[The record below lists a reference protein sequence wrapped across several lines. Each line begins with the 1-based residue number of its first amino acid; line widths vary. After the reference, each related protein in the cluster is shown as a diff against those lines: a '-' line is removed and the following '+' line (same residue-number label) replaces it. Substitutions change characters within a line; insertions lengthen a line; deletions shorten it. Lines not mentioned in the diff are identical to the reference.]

1 MFSINGKEFI
11 WKALMSLIGITLISF
26 GAALSQTMNMGL
38 DPFTAINTGASELL
52 GFTLGNFQLF
62 VNAAILAIILFF
74 DRKIIGWGTIFNLV
88 LVGYMIEFFI
98 SMLESFIDPTQFA
111 FIVQL
116 LITVVAILIFTF
128 GVALYMDADLGV
140 SPYDAIAPVITDRVS
155 ASYKTVRMI
164 QDIVVVIT
172 AWILGGPVG
181 VSTFITGFLAGPLID
196 FFSNRFTRK
205 LSDKVEE
212 KA

>member
-52 GFTLGNFQLF
+52 GFTLGNYQLF

-74 DRKIIGWGTIFNLV
+74 DRKIIGWGTIFNFV

-164 QDIVVVIT
+164 QDIIVVIT

-196 FFSNRFTRK
+196 FFSNRFTSK

>member
-52 GFTLGNFQLF
+52 GFTLGNYQLF

-164 QDIVVVIT
+164 QDVIVVIT

-205 LSDKVEE
+205 LTDKIE
-212 KA
+212 AQA

>member
-52 GFTLGNFQLF
+52 GFTLGNYQLF

-172 AWILGGPVG
+172 AWILGGQVG
-181 VSTFITGFLAGPLID
+181 VSTFITGFMAGPLID
-196 FFSNRFTRK
+196 FFSNRFTSK

>member
-52 GFTLGNFQLF
+52 GFTLGNYQLF

-196 FFSNRFTRK
+196 FFSNRFTSK
-205 LSDKVEE
+205 IADKIEE
-212 KA
+212 KV

>member
-11 WKALMSLIGITLISF
+11 WKALMSLIGISLISF
-26 GAALSQTMNMGL
+26 GTALSQTMNMGL

-52 GFTLGNFQLF
+52 GFTLGNYQLF

-196 FFSNRFTRK
+196 FFSNRFTSK

>member
-52 GFTLGNFQLF
+52 GFTLGNYQLF

-164 QDIVVVIT
+164 QDIIVVIT

-181 VSTFITGFLAGPLID
+181 VLTFITGFLAGPLID
-196 FFSNRFTRK
+196 FFSNRFTSK
-205 LSDKVEE
+205 LSDKVEA

>member
-11 WKALMSLIGITLISF
+11 WKALMSLIGISLISF
-26 GAALSQTMNMGL
+26 GTALSQTMNMGL

-52 GFTLGNFQLF
+52 GFTLGNYQLF

-140 SPYDAIAPVITDRVS
+140 SPYDAIAPVIRDRVS
-155 ASYKTVRMI
+155 ASYKTVRVI
-164 QDIVVVIT
+164 QDVIVVAV
-172 AWILGGPVG
+172 AWMIGGPVG
-181 VSTFITGFLAGPLID
+181 ISTFITGFMAGPLID
-196 FFSNRFTRK
+196 FFSNRFTSK
-205 LSDKVEE
+205 LTDKIE
-212 KA
+212 AQA

>member
-52 GFTLGNFQLF
+52 GFTLGNYQLF

-74 DRKIIGWGTIFNLV
+74 DRKIIGWGTVFNLV

-181 VSTFITGFLAGPLID
+181 VSTFITGFMAGPLID

>member
-11 WKALMSLIGITLISF
+11 WKALMSLMGITLISF

-52 GFTLGNFQLF
+52 GFTLGNYQLF

-196 FFSNRFTRK
+196 FFSNRFTSK
-205 LSDKVEE
+205 LTDKIE
-212 KA
+212 AQA

>member
-11 WKALMSLIGITLISF
+11 WKALMSLIGISLISF
-26 GAALSQTMNMGL
+26 GTALSQTMNMGL

-52 GFTLGNFQLF
+52 GFTLGNYQLF

-74 DRKIIGWGTIFNLV
+74 YRMIVGWGTIFNLV

-164 QDIVVVIT
+164 QDIIVVIT

-181 VSTFITGFLAGPLID
+181 VSTFITGFMAGPLID
-196 FFSNRFTRK
+196 FFSNRFTSK
-205 LSDKVEE
+205 LSDKVEA

>member
-11 WKALMSLIGITLISF
+11 WKALMSLIGIILISF

-52 GFTLGNFQLF
+52 GFTLGNYQLF
-62 VNAAILAIILFF
+62 VNAAILAIVLFF

-164 QDIVVVIT
+164 QDIIVVII

-205 LSDKVEE
+205 LSDKVEA

>member
-11 WKALMSLIGITLISF
+11 WKALMSLIGISLISF

-52 GFTLGNFQLF
+52 GFTLGNYQLF

-74 DRKIIGWGTIFNLV
+74 DRKIIGWGTIFNFV

-164 QDIVVVIT
+164 QDIIVVIT

-181 VSTFITGFLAGPLID
+181 VSTFITGFMAGPLID
-196 FFSNRFTRK
+196 FFSNRFTSK

>member
-52 GFTLGNFQLF
+52 GFTLGNYQLF

-164 QDIVVVIT
+164 QDIIVVIT

-196 FFSNRFTRK
+196 FFSNRFTSK
-205 LSDKVEE
+205 FADKIEE
-212 KA
+212 KV

>member
-26 GAALSQTMNMGL
+26 GSALSQTMNMGL

-196 FFSNRFTRK
+196 FFSNRFTSK
-205 LSDKVEE
+205 FADKIEE
-212 KA
+212 KV

>member
-11 WKALMSLIGITLISF
+11 WKALMSLIGISLISF

-52 GFTLGNFQLF
+52 GFTLGNYQLF

-74 DRKIIGWGTIFNLV
+74 DRKIIGWGTIFNFV

-164 QDIVVVIT
+164 QDIIVVIT

>member
-52 GFTLGNFQLF
+52 GFTLGNYQLF

-164 QDIVVVIT
+164 QDIIVVIT

-196 FFSNRFTRK
+196 FFSNRFTSK
-205 LSDKVEE
+205 IADKIEE
-212 KA
+212 KV

>member
-52 GFTLGNFQLF
+52 GFTLGNYQLF
-62 VNAAILAIILFF
+62 VNAAILAIILFI

-205 LSDKVEE
+205 LSDKVEA

>member
-26 GAALSQTMNMGL
+26 GTALSQTMNMGL

-52 GFTLGNFQLF
+52 GFTLGNYQLF

-205 LSDKVEE
+205 LSDKVEA

>member
-52 GFTLGNFQLF
+52 GFTLGNYQLF

-98 SMLESFIDPTQFA
+98 SMLESFIGPTQFA

-205 LSDKVEE
+205 LSDKVEA

>member
-11 WKALMSLIGITLISF
+11 WKALMSLIGISLISF
-26 GAALSQTMNMGL
+26 GTALSQTMNMGL
-38 DPFTAINTGASELL
+38 DPFTAINAGASELL
-52 GFTLGNFQLF
+52 GFTLGNYQLF

-98 SMLESFIDPTQFA
+98 SMLESFIDPTQFV

-205 LSDKVEE
+205 LTDKIE
-212 KA
+212 AQA

>member
-52 GFTLGNFQLF
+52 GFTLGNYQLF

-128 GVALYMDADLGV
+128 GVALYMAADLGV

-205 LSDKVEE
+205 LTDKIE
-212 KA
+212 AQA

>member
-52 GFTLGNFQLF
+52 GFTLGNYQLF

-155 ASYKTVRMI
+155 ANYKTVRMI
-164 QDIVVVIT
+164 QDIIVVIT

-205 LSDKVEE
+205 LSDKVEA

>member
-11 WKALMSLIGITLISF
+11 WKALMSLMGITLISF

-52 GFTLGNFQLF
+52 GFTLGNYQLF

-164 QDIVVVIT
+164 QDIIVVIT

-205 LSDKVEE
+205 LSDKVEA

>member
-11 WKALMSLIGITLISF
+11 WKALMSLIGISLISF

-52 GFTLGNFQLF
+52 GFTLGNYQLF

-74 DRKIIGWGTIFNLV
+74 DRKIIGWGTVFNLV

>member
-26 GAALSQTMNMGL
+26 GSALSQTMNMGL

-52 GFTLGNFQLF
+52 GFTLGNYQLF

-164 QDIVVVIT
+164 QDIIVVIT

-196 FFSNRFTRK
+196 FFSNRFTSK

>member
-52 GFTLGNFQLF
+52 GFTLGNYQLF

-205 LSDKVEE
+205 LTDKIE
-212 KA
+212 AQA

>member
-52 GFTLGNFQLF
+52 GFTLGNYQLF

-164 QDIVVVIT
+164 QDIIVVIT

-196 FFSNRFTRK
+196 FFSNRFTSK

>member
-52 GFTLGNFQLF
+52 GFTLGNYQLF

-196 FFSNRFTRK
+196 FFSNRFTNK
-205 LSDKVEE
+205 LSDKVEA
-212 KA
+212 KS

>member
-52 GFTLGNFQLF
+52 GFTLGNYQLF

-116 LITVVAILIFTF
+116 LITVVAIIIFTF

-155 ASYKTVRMI
+155 ANYKTVRMI

-196 FFSNRFTRK
+196 FFSNRFTSK
-205 LSDKVEE
+205 LTDKIE
-212 KA
+212 AQA

>member
-52 GFTLGNFQLF
+52 GFTLGNYQLF

-98 SMLESFIDPTQFA
+98 SMLESFIDPTQFV

-155 ASYKTVRMI
+155 ASYKTVGMI

-205 LSDKVEE
+205 LSDKVEA

>member
-11 WKALMSLIGITLISF
+11 WKALMSLIGISLISF
-26 GAALSQTMNMGL
+26 GTALSQTMNMGL
-38 DPFTAINTGASELL
+38 DPFTAINAGASELL
-52 GFTLGNFQLF
+52 GFTLGNYQLF

>member
-52 GFTLGNFQLF
+52 GFTLGNYQLF

-196 FFSNRFTRK
+196 FFSNRFTSK
-205 LSDKVEE
+205 LTDKIE
-212 KA
+212 AQA

>member
-52 GFTLGNFQLF
+52 GFTLGNYQLF

-164 QDIVVVIT
+164 QDIIVVIT

-205 LSDKVEE
+205 LSDKVEA

>member
-26 GAALSQTMNMGL
+26 GTALSQTMNMGL
-38 DPFTAINTGASELL
+38 DPFTAINAGASELL
-52 GFTLGNFQLF
+52 GFTLGNYQLF

-155 ASYKTVRMI
+155 ANYKTVRMI

-196 FFSNRFTRK
+196 FFSNRFTSK
-205 LSDKVEE
+205 LTDKIE
-212 KA
+212 AQA

>member
-52 GFTLGNFQLF
+52 GFTLGNYQLF

-181 VSTFITGFLAGPLID
+181 VSTFITGFMAGPLID
-196 FFSNRFTRK
+196 FFSNRFTSK

>member
-26 GAALSQTMNMGL
+26 GSALSQTMNMGL

-52 GFTLGNFQLF
+52 GFTLGNYQLF

-196 FFSNRFTRK
+196 FFSNRFTSK
-205 LSDKVEE
+205 LTDKIE
-212 KA
+212 AQA